1 MQSPNH
7 FERERASTIENLVHP
22 VATSDEGNEIARL
35 KPALV
40 HMILDR
46 LYRIRKIEPI
56 MLPLPGFHQCDQYVE
71 PIALGRVAPR
81 SHQALDLLEGAAV
94 ITLGRPRADRR
105 IYADF
110 LPPFGEVLHDRAER
124 APARPIEKRKN
135 GWRL

>member
-56 MLPLPGFHQCDQYVE
+56 MLPLPGFHQCDQHVE
-71 PIALGRVAPR
+71 PIALGRVALR

-94 ITLGRPRADRR
+94 ITLGLDWCDVHDS
-105 IYADF
+105 Y
-110 LPPFGEVLHDRAER
+110 LHTLCASILSYFRCVPMNR
-124 APARPIEKRKN
+124 T
-135 GWRL
+135 